1 MRRRISSLATT
12 LLLVLTATP
21 SQSAESFAVTID
33 QSAAISLPAGAQKV
47 MIGNPAI
54 ADINVIDARTAV
66 LLGRSFG
73 ATNVLVL
80 DARGRTLME
89 RQIVVS
95 APDANRIS
103 VYHSDPLG
111 LYGQK
116 VENFTCSP
124 RCERTPM
131 PGEPEIDYNRYGVGY
146 VAYNARAT
154 DARTSGGS
162 AKPAP

>member
-1 MRRRISSLATT
+1 MRRRISSLAAT
-12 LLLVLTATP
+12 LLLSLAAWP
-21 SQSAESFAVTID
+21 SVASESVTVAID
-33 QSAAISLPAGAQKV
+33 QSAPLSLPAGAQKV

-54 ADINVIDARTAV
+54 ADINVLDARTAV

-89 RQIVVS
+89 RQVVVS
-95 APDANRIS
+95 SPDANRVS
-103 VYHSDPLG
+103 VYHSDPMG

-116 VENFTCSP
+116 VDNFTCSP

-131 PGEPEIDYNRYGVGY
+131 PGEQEIDYNRYGPGY
-146 VAYNARAT
+146 VAYTARST
-154 DARTSGGS
+154 EARTTGGS

>member
-1 MRRRISSLATT
+1 MRRRISSIAAT
-12 LLLVLTATP
+12 LLLTLAAWPSLAGESLTVA
-21 SQSAESFAVTID
+21 ID
-33 QSAAISLPAGAQKV
+33 QSAPLSLPAGAQKV

-54 ADINVIDARTAV
+54 ADINVLDARTAV

-89 RQIVVS
+89 RQVVVS
-95 APDANRIS
+95 SPDANRVS
-103 VYHSDPLG
+103 VYHSDPMG

-116 VENFTCSP
+116 VDNFTCSP
-124 RCERTPM
+124 RCERTPL
-131 PGEPEIDYNRYGVGY
+131 PGEQQTDYNRYGESY